1 MSQCRELS
9 KPYTPHPHF
18 ARNKTTRMHTL
29 PEGSDGIT
37 ISWNGAIGQEPSNG
51 MQESGRVDPS
61 RTAEIPAT

>member
-1 MSQCRELS
+1 MEL
-9 KPYTPHPHF
+9 KLKL
-18 ARNKTTRMHTL
+18 KTSRMHTL